1 MSVEAVARKDFRDA
15 VRSRWL
21 LALTALFVV
30 IATAFMLIGAQF
42 LSSTDAQ
49 QFSTSSILGFM
60 NGGFTT
66 WLVPLIALV
75 VAYSAVVGERESGSL
90 KLLLSL
96 PHSRA
101 DVVAGKVIGRTA
113 AVGVPLFVGFLL
125 PALVAALGPLQFAPL
140 DYLGYLLLMVVLA
153 AVYVAIAVGCSAAT
167 GSSTVAVAAAVGV
180 YFLFTVVFGGINSAL
195 PLLLGLN
202 GGPSWLPLT
211 VGELQTLLQVLNPTG
226 AFKIVSRE
234 FLSGT
239 LFAPPSAGRQRF
251 QQTTEVAAI
260 LMLGVWTV
268 GPPLAGLARFE
279 RTDL

>member
-21 LALTALFVV
+21 LGLAAVFVV
-30 IATAFMLIGAQF
+30 IATGFMLIGAQF
-42 LSSTDAQ
+42 LSSSEAQ
-49 QFSTSSILGFM
+49 TFSTSAILGFM

-66 WLVPLIALV
+66 LLVPLIALV
-75 VAYSAVVGERESGSL
+75 VAYGAVVGERESGSL

-113 AVGVPLFVGFLL
+113 AVGVPLFVGFLV
-125 PALVAALGPLQFAPL
+125 PALVAAVGPLQFAPL
-140 DYLGYLLLMVVLA
+140 DYVGYLLLMVVLA
-153 AVYVAIAVGCSAAT
+153 AVYVSIAVGFSAAT

-180 YFLFTVVFGGINSAL
+180 YFLFTVVLGGINNAL
-195 PLLLGLN
+195 PFVLGLN
-202 GGPSWLPLT
+202 GGPAWLPLT
-211 VGELQTLLQVLNPTG
+211 VSELQTLMQVLNPTG

-239 LFAPPSAGRQRF
+239 LFAPPSAGGQAF
-251 QQTTEVAAI
+251 QQATELSAV
-260 LMLGVWTV
+260 LMLAVWLV
-268 GPPLAGLARFE
+268 VPPIAGLARFE